1 MNTKLVVAAA
11 TLVVA
16 FAGPALAQTAQ
27 QQPRQQHSVN
37 PSYDVYKN
45 GQYLGSDPDPNIR
58 ALMQREMVPPASGSD
73 PPARAHASAA
83 TC

>member
-1 MNTKLVVAAA
+1 MNTKLVVAVA

-45 GQYLGSDPDPNIR
+45 GRYLGSDPDPNIR
-58 ALMQREMVPPASGSD
+58 ASIQRGNG
-73 PPARAHASAA
+73 AA
-83 TC
+83 GMW